1 MAKTFKEL
9 FDLRQAPCSILVTN
23 LATGNDSHT
32 DFHYGQIDS
41 DTELKNLFD
50 SFDVN
55 EFRVRGANLNGH
67 RMPAEDVSGYPVAT
81 VIEKMRQLGKTD
93 AYFPTFYIVGAMFD
107 VEDGKRQ
114 WGIEQSNS
122 GKPYVYVKK
131 PWAPSYSIL
140 GHFHERSVYHLEESE
155 TKIFA
160 IQENPAIFPA
170 EQIQLT
176 SCEAAMVR
184 HTIETGEGLIKF
196 VRENPRSI

>member
-50 SFDVN
+50 CFDVN

-81 VIEKMRQLGKTD
+81 VIEKMRQLGKT
-93 AYFPTFYIVGAMFD
+93 
-107 VEDGKRQ
+107 
-114 WGIEQSNS
+114 
-122 GKPYVYVKK
+122 
-131 PWAPSYSIL
+131 
-140 GHFHERSVYHLEESE
+140 
-155 TKIFA
+155 
-160 IQENPAIFPA
+160 
-170 EQIQLT
+170 IQLT
-176 SCEAAMVR
+176 GCEAVMVR
-184 HTIETGEGLIKF
+184 HAIETGEGLITH
-196 VRENPRSI
+196 